1 MKENET
7 KIGQEKSNKK
17 KLKKQKTNPPPP
29 HSRNIDL
36 NTKKNQWLSYQAN
49 ESLARTGI
57 SLTVTP
63 VSCW

>member
-36 NTKKNQWLSYQAN
+36 NTKKNQ
-49 ESLARTGI
+49 
-57 SLTVTP
+57 
-63 VSCW
+63 